1 MGDHPEHLTAL
12 AGGAGRAAVVIA
24 NAMDHVPDEVRGSE
38 VQRELT
44 ALSDLGLAASELD
57 LRDYVGQQQRLRRDL
72 ARVAV
77 AWLRGGNTF
86 VLRHALASS
95 AGDVVFRDLLAADM
109 LVYAGYS
116 AGSCVLAPSLCGL
129 ELVDDA
135 DAVRRMY
142 GAEPIWTG
150 LGLLDKAFVP
160 HYRSPGHPE
169 TDAMDLVVARYQA
182 EGVAYRT
189 LRDGQALVVSG
200 SAMKIV

>member
-116 AGSCVLAPSLCGL
+116 AGVKMVCGL
-129 ELVDDA
+129 S
-135 DAVRRMY
+135 R
-142 GAEPIWTG
+142 
-150 LGLLDKAFVP
+150 LLHRAIAGP
-160 HYRSPGHPE
+160 SPGW
-169 TDAMDLVVARYQA
+169 R
-182 EGVAYRT
+182 
-189 LRDGQALVVSG
+189 SG
-200 SAMKIV
+200 AWWLSRAGAGSR